1 MYPCAATA
9 AFLPPAGHHRHR
21 MPWDPSETRRLGDL
35 CAQGVR
41 WSEIA
46 RLLGRTEAAV
56 KAQAKKL
63 VAATAEIR
71 PAVAI
76 VVQADMLPAR
86 MRRDELLKQRERTG
100 LTFEQLAA
108 RAGILSGPGILY
120 VVAAGKNQLA
130 SRYTNAIRDLPDAQ
144 RPARVP
150 APVPAEPEPAPGFV
164 TMTITVPKNLAAS
177 FQAIAATMGTQQ

>member
-1 MYPCAATA
+1 MYPCTATTA
-9 AFLPPAGHHRHR
+9 VLPPADHHRHR
-21 MPWDPSETRRLGDL
+21 MPWELSETRRLGDL

-56 KAQAKKL
+56 KAQAKKS
-63 VAATAEIR
+63 VAAEIR
-71 PAVAI
+71 PAAAI
-76 VVQADMLPAR
+76 TLMADMPPAR

-120 VVAAGKNQLA
+120 VVAAGRNQLA
-130 SRYTNAIRDLPDAQ
+130 SRYTNAIRDLPDAR

-150 APVPAEPEPAPGFV
+150 APAPAVTQLAPGFV
-164 TMTITVPKNLAAS
+164 NVAVPEH
-177 FQAIAATMGTQQ
+177 IAAAIQVIVHAMGAHP